1 MRTALV
7 CATLL
12 LPPVVL
18 SGCAAQRVSSPAER
32 NRVLAEAR
40 LAVGA
45 FVDADPGIQDWV
57 DDSFGYAVF
66 PAIGKGAVGVGG
78 AYGQGVVYRQG
89 EPIGT
94 TALSQGSIGFQLG
107 GQQYRE
113 IIFFED
119 RAALEAFTTGRYE
132 FAANASAVAVEA
144 GASAAADFYDGMA
157 IFTMTTGGL
166 MFEASVGG
174 QKFSYRRLDQD

>member
-7 CATLL
+7 CASLL
-12 LPPVVL
+12 LPTLPL
-18 SGCAAQRVSSPAER
+18 AGCAAQRIDSEEER
-32 NRVLAEAR
+32 TVVLSESR
-40 LAVGA
+40 IAVDT
-45 FVDADPGIQDWV
+45 FIDADPGIQTWV
-57 DDSFGYAVF
+57 NESYGYAVF
-66 PAIGKGAVGVGG
+66 PAVGKGAVGVGG

-107 GQQYRE
+107 GQKYRE

-119 RAALEAFTTGRYE
+119 REALEAFTTGRFE

-144 GASAAADFYDGMA
+144 GASAAADFYNGMA

-166 MFEASVGG
+166 MFEASIGG
-174 QKFSYRRLDQD
+174 QKFTYRRLDD